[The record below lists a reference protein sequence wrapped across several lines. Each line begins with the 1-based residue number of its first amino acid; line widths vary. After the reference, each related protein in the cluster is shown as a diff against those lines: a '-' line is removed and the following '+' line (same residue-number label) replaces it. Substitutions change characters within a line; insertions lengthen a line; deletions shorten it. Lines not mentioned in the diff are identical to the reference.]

1 MKVIS
6 FVSGLAVG
14 MAAAT
19 AAVISVYPDIPRRM
33 KRDSKHIM
41 RGIKKCL

>member
-1 MKVIS
+1 MKVFG

-19 AAVISVYPDIPRRM
+19 AATMAMYPELGRRM
-33 KRDSKHIM
+33 KRDTKRLMHSC
-41 RGIKKCL
+41 KKML